1 MAPSPSE
8 GEPLENRVL
17 DWMSRPEYRPTKA
30 KGLARQMEIG
40 QDDYPRFRE
49 AVRGLL
55 RAGRVVFGSNRSL
68 RTPAPEPPRGATRGV
83 LMRDPSGRFVVKA
96 GPGGPVIRFRAVDM
110 GEARP
115 GDTVIY
121 KVIKRRS
128 PAGDDPSTL
137 WGRVDAVVSRAS
149 SRMVGTLFLRDGQ
162 IGRAHV

>member
-55 RAGRVVFGSNRSL
+55 RAGRVR
-68 RTPAPEPPRGATRGV
+68 
-83 LMRDPSGRFVVKA
+83 KA
-96 GPGGPVIRFRAVDM
+96 A
-110 GEARP
+110 
-115 GDTVIY
+115 
-121 KVIKRRS
+121 
-128 PAGDDPSTL
+128 
-137 WGRVDAVVSRAS
+137 
-149 SRMVGTLFLRDGQ
+149 
-162 IGRAHV
+162 